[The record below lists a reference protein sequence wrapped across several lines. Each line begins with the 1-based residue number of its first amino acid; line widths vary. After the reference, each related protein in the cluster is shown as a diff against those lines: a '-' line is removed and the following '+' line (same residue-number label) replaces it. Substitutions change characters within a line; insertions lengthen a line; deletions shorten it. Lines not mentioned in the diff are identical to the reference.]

1 MVKMD
6 IKPSPLSKYK
16 FVAIFSKDG
25 KKLKTTHFGLKGATD
40 YTMMPNTKE
49 SEMKR
54 HAYSTRH
61 RHDLKTNNPMRAGY
75 LSLYILWGDSTNM
88 QTNIQAYKKKFG
100 FE

>member
-1 MVKMD
+1 MVKVD
-6 IKPSPLSKYK
+6 ISPSPLSQYK

-25 KKLKTTHFGLKGATD
+25 KKIKTTHFGLKGATD

-49 SEMKR
+49 SELKR
-54 HAYSTRH
+54 HSYQTRH
-61 RHDLKTNNPMRAGY
+61 RHDLKTQNPMRAGY
-75 LSLYILWGDSTNM
+75 LSLFVLWGDSHSM